1 MPEYVEHALAQFDHP
16 IPEKPQHQLH
26 QHTIP
31 TCRATV
37 HYAKPE
43 DTSQRLLPAK
53 KIFIQEVVGVLF
65 YYGCAV
71 DSTMLTAL
79 SAIASVQAEPT
90 EETMA
95 SCKKSLDYTA
105 THQDAILTYKNSNM
119 VLVIH
124 SDT

>member
-1 MPEYVEHALAQFDHP
+1 
-16 IPEKPQHQLH
+16 
-26 QHTIP
+26 
-31 TCRATV
+31 
-37 HYAKPE
+37 
-43 DTSQRLLPAK
+43 
-53 KIFIQEVVGVLF
+53 VVGVLF

-79 SAIASVQAEPT
+79 FAIASVQAEPT